1 MTPYYQDDHVTIYH
15 GDCREVAEWLAADVL
30 ITDPPYGLQGQLIE
44 LRRDM
49 DDMNAR
55 QLPSESAVRASL
67 ADITTY
73 RDGEQ

>member
-1 MTPYYQDDHVTIYH
+1 MTDIERHVKVL
-15 GDCREVAEWLAADVL
+15 ELAL
-30 ITDPPYGLQGQLIE
+30 IGLQGQLIE

-73 RDGEQ
+73 RGGEQ